1 MGLIVKQTDITPEL
15 PLERYRSYLMLLA
28 HLNRNAALDAK
39 LDASDV
45 VQQTLLKAHQ
55 AREQFRG
62 GSGPELA
69 AWLRQILRRTLAD
82 AARDLHR
89 DKRDAG
95 LERSLQASLD
105 QSSARL
111 EHLLAAEQPSPSV
124 AAVHGE
130 RLVLLADA
138 LAKLPEP
145 QREALLLK
153 HCEGLTLE
161 ETGKRLGRSVAAV
174 ASLLRRGVK
183 ALRAAC
189 VEMESN
195 HERD

>member
-15 PLERYRSYLMLLA
+15 PLERYRSYLLLLA

-39 LDASDV
+39 LDAS
-45 VQQTLLKAHQ
+45 
-55 AREQFRG
+55 E
-62 GSGPELA
+62 
-69 AWLRQILRRTLAD
+69 
-82 AARDLHR
+82 
-89 DKRDAG
+89 
-95 LERSLQASLD
+95 
-105 QSSARL
+105 
-111 EHLLAAEQPSPSV
+111 
-124 AAVHGE
+124 
-130 RLVLLADA
+130 
-138 LAKLPEP
+138 KLPEP